1 MEQELQKEACQ
12 LWVDRWN
19 RIFSFQQ
26 RLGFDAIR
34 FETHQAM
41 MDYVF
46 QMSQTGYRIQ

>member
-1 MEQELQKEACQ
+1 MEQTIQKEGCQ

-26 RLGFDAIR
+26 RLGYDTIR
-34 FETHQAM
+34 FDTHQAM